1 VRFLLLVVVIVA
13 AIYMVRRALM
23 RMSQDAAAPRPP
35 APGGEL
41 VSCARCGL
49 HLPRNEAREV
59 EGRLFCSDEHAR
71 LGAAPK
77 G

>member
-1 VRFLLLVVVIVA
+1 MRFLLLIVVIVT
-13 AIYMVRRALM
+13 AIYLVRRAFM
-23 RMSQDAAAPRPP
+23 RMNRDAAPPPP
-35 APGGEL
+35 APGEL

-49 HLPRNEAREV
+49 HLPRSEAREV

-71 LGAAPK
+71 LGAGK

>member
-1 VRFLLLVVVIVA
+1 VRLLLLVVVILA
-13 AIYMVRRALM
+13 AVYLVRRALAGM
-23 RMSQDAAAPRPP
+23 NRDAAPPQPP
-35 APGGEL
+35 APGEL

-49 HLPRNEAREV
+49 HLPRGEAREV
-59 EGRLFCSDEHAR
+59 GGRLFCSDEHAR

>member
-1 VRFLLLVVVIVA
+1 MRFLLILVVIVA
-13 AIYMVRRALM
+13 AIYMLRRALM
-23 RMSQDAAAPRPP
+23 RVNRDAAAPPPP
-35 APGGEL
+35 APGEL

-49 HLPRNEAREV
+49 HLPRGEAREAG
-59 EGRLFCSDEHAR
+59 GRLFCSDEHAR

>member
-1 VRFLLLVVVIVA
+1 VRFLLILVVIVA
-13 AIYMVRRALM
+13 AIYMLRRALM
-23 RMSQDAAAPRPP
+23 RVNRDAAAPPPP
-35 APGGEL
+35 APGEL

-49 HLPRNEAREV
+49 HLPRGEAREV
-59 EGRLFCSDEHAR
+59 GGRLFCSDEHAR